1 MLSRHWF
8 FSIVMTV
15 ATLVVTFGID
25 LLWRWV
31 SKQPFSFEDY
41 TFSLVIAI
49 IMVYFYNISVENDNK
64 KEQNKEE

>member
-64 KEQNKEE
+64 KEQNKEG